1 MAVSRLARTAAAL
14 VAVAVIGVSALPAR
28 ADDALLYGKTDGAA
42 KRGGKLTV
50 GSLVEPPALDPFHQA
65 ADARIAVSGL
75 MYQGLMY
82 EDPSGTPQPL
92 LATGYTMSED
102 GKTYTFKI
110 RDGVVFHDGKKMT
123 AEDVKYSYDYLRDKN
138 NGSPGA
144 GDLASVES
152 IEAPDQQTVVFKLS
166 QPNAALPMTLT
177 NKYGAVIPKDY
188 FAGADSRAKMN
199 EASVGTGPFRLKAF
213 KPTSFLV
220 LERNKNY
227 WQKELP
233 YLDEVTFVFIPNS
246 ASLLV
251 SLRNKRVDLAL
262 LSRPQDAD
270 QIKDAPGLVVQRT
283 PSLNQKALDLDR
295 NYKPLDDVRVRQ
307 AIALAIDK
315 EEVMKAAIG
324 GYGTVIGT
332 MVAGMQKAW
341 GLPLDQ
347 LPFQKPDPERA
358 KKLLG
363 EAGHAGGV
371 TVDLTTIIG
380 YDWMD
385 PAAVTIASQLQRV
398 GINVNIQRMELGVWI
413 NNFRSRNMRFTFND
427 WATSPDPSLL
437 FYRHFHKQPEGA
449 DFRNWNNAK
458 ASELLD
464 VGQRTSDLSKRKETY
479 DEFQKVLAEDV
490 PTIMLFSPDLVT
502 VMADTVKNYQQHP
515 TGWYFG
521 LIKTYRQ

>member
-1 MAVSRLARTAAAL
+1 MGVLGLGRLARMLAIAGAAL
-14 VAVAVIGVSALPAR
+14 IAGPAH
-28 ADDALLYGKTDGAA
+28 ADDAALYGKTDSAA

-92 LATGYTMSED
+92 LATGYTVSD
-102 GKTYTFKI
+102 DAKTYTFKI
-110 RDGVVFHDGKKMT
+110 RTGVVFHDGRKMT

-144 GDLASVES
+144 GDLTTVES
-152 IEAPDQQTVVFKLS
+152 IEMPDPETVVFKLS

-177 NKYGAVIPKDY
+177 NKYGAVVPKGY
-188 FAGADSRAKMN
+188 FGTEDAKPKMN
-199 EASVGTGPFRLKAF
+199 EASVGTGPFKLKAF
-213 KPTSFLV
+213 KPTSFLTV
-220 LERNKNY
+220 ERNKSY

-233 YLDEVTFVFIPNS
+233 YLDEITFVFIPNS
-246 ASLLV
+246 ASMLV
-251 SLRNKRVDLAL
+251 SVRNKRVDLAL

-270 QIKDAPGLVVQRT
+270 QIKDAPGIVVQRT
-283 PSLNQKALDLDR
+283 PSFNQKSLDLDR

-307 AIALAIDK
+307 AIALSIDK

-332 MVAGMQKAW
+332 MVAGMQQAW

-347 LPFQKPDPERA
+347 APFQKPDVERA
-358 KKLLG
+358 RKLLS
-363 EAGHAGGV
+363 EAGHANGV

-385 PAAVTIASQLQRV
+385 PAAVTIAAQLQRA
-398 GINVNIQRMELGVWI
+398 GINVNVQRMELGVWI

-437 FYRHFHKQPEGA
+437 FYRHFHKQPQGA
-449 DFRNWNNAK
+449 DFRNWNNDK

-464 VGQRTSDLSKRKETY
+464 VGQRTAEQGKRKEIY
-479 DEFQKVLAEDV
+479 NEFQKIVAEEV

-502 VMADTVKNYQQHP
+502 VMADSVKNYQQHP